1 MEYLFYAA
9 ILIIILY
16 FAISSL
22 STPSRIDYDDD
33 YITQDPTHI
42 GKKPERKDNPESKD
56 KDYTKSDP
64 IHIGKKPESKYDSL
78 LKTNE
83 WRNKREKILYRD
95 GYKCRWCGS
104 MFDLNVHHKY
114 YSAYPNG
121 VLVKPW
127 NYPDDAL
134 ITLCKDCHKKAHQ
147 NKKIKTYHRKYTTK
161 FEN

>member
-22 STPSRIDYDDD
+22 STPSRIDYDDY
-33 YITQDPTHI
+33 YITQDPIHI
-42 GKKPERKDNPESKD
+42 GKKPESKD
-56 KDYTKSDP
+56 KDYAKSDP
-64 IHIGKKPESKYDSL
+64 THIGKKPESKYDSL

-127 NYPDDAL
+127 DYPDDAL

>member
-42 GKKPERKDNPESKD
+42 GKKPERKDN
-56 KDYTKSDP
+56 
-64 IHIGKKPESKYDSL
+64 PESKYDSL

-127 NYPDDAL
+127 DYPDDAL

>member
-22 STPSRIDYDDD
+22 STPSRINYDDD

-42 GKKPERKDNPESKD
+42 GKKPERKDN
-56 KDYTKSDP
+56 
-64 IHIGKKPESKYDSL
+64 PESKYDSL

-121 VLVKPW
+121 VLAKPW
-127 NYPDDAL
+127 DYPDDAL

>member
-22 STPSRIDYDDD
+22 STPSRINYDDD
-33 YITQDPTHI
+33 YITQDPIHI
-42 GKKPERKDNPESKD
+42 VKKPESKD

-64 IHIGKKPESKYDSL
+64 THIGKKPESKYDSL

-127 NYPDDAL
+127 DYPDDAF

>member
-22 STPSRIDYDDD
+22 SIPSRINYDDD

-42 GKKPERKDNPESKD
+42 GKKPERKDN
-56 KDYTKSDP
+56 
-64 IHIGKKPESKYDSL
+64 PESKYDSL

-114 YSAYPNG
+114 YSAYPNE

-127 NYPDDAL
+127 DYPDDAL

-147 NKKIKTYHRKYTTK
+147 NKKIKIYHRKYTTK

>member
-9 ILIIILY
+9 ILIIIIY
-16 FAISSL
+16 FSISSL

-42 GKKPERKDNPESKD
+42 GKKPE
-56 KDYTKSDP
+56 
-64 IHIGKKPESKYDSL
+64 SKYDSL

-83 WRNKREKILYRD
+83 WRNNRENILYRD

-127 NYPDDAL
+127 DYPDDAL

>member
-33 YITQDPTHI
+33 YITQDPIHI
-42 GKKPERKDNPESKD
+42 VKKPESKD

-64 IHIGKKPESKYDSL
+64 THIGKKSESKYDSL

-121 VLVKPW
+121 VLAKPW
-127 NYPDDAL
+127 DYPDDAL

>member
-22 STPSRIDYDDD
+22 STPSRINYDDD

-42 GKKPERKDNPESKD
+42 GKKPE
-56 KDYTKSDP
+56 
-64 IHIGKKPESKYDSL
+64 SKYYSL

-127 NYPDDAL
+127 DYPDDAL

>member
-22 STPSRIDYDDD
+22 STPSRINYDDD
-33 YITQDPTHI
+33 YIPQAPDPIHI
-42 GKKPERKDNPESKD
+42 GKKPESKD

-64 IHIGKKPESKYDSL
+64 IHIGKKSESKYDSL

-127 NYPDDAL
+127 DYPDDAL

>member
-42 GKKPERKDNPESKD
+42 GKKPE
-56 KDYTKSDP
+56 
-64 IHIGKKPESKYDSL
+64 SKYDSL

-95 GYKCRWCGS
+95 
-104 MFDLNVHHKY
+104 
-114 YSAYPNG
+114 
-121 VLVKPW
+121 
-127 NYPDDAL
+127 
-134 ITLCKDCHKKAHQ
+134 
-147 NKKIKTYHRKYTTK
+147 
-161 FEN
+161 